1 MIDIVENATTSQLPL
16 VMEVL
21 CIHGDC
27 GIRTWSG
34 VLEDMY
40 LLVAAGLPH
49 AIADHADIPGDL
61 FSARDYP
68 GCTPQL
74 LPVDVS
80 SAHDRSQPEL
90 RDS

>member
-1 MIDIVENATTSQLPL
+1 
-16 VMEVL
+16 
-21 CIHGDC
+21 
-27 GIRTWSG
+27 
-34 VLEDMY
+34 MY

-80 SAHDRSQPEL
+80 SAYDRSQPEL